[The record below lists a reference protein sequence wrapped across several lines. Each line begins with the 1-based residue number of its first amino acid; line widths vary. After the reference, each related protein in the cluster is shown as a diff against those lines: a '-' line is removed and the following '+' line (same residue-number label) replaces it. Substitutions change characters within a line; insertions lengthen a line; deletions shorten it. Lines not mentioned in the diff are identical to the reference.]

1 MASRRRHARRTNS
14 EAGWIVTLPSHDKQ
28 GTNSLLGV
36 SVAWGYLF
44 GFCLMAFVFVVLL
57 PEAEGPSPWDP
68 IAFRKAILGL
78 FANFRILDEL
88 ADMGLVR
95 LTDVGSGLMDVDAGP
110 LAVSNR
116 RFGWAPFYVSLAFV
130 SLALLLRGIRQR
142 LLASHFGFPHP
153 GTGQI
158 ASYFFGRGMNLFFP
172 FGPGDLAVA
181 RSLDGGDGTSEAA
194 AAVVFHNRMFE
205 LLGILVP
212 LFIGLVYVGWGGAVT
227 AAIWTVVLVAAT
239 VSLTQPLGWSSLAS
253 SKWNIL
259 GHVWAAFNGRAL
271 ARALNRLLP
280 TPGFLLGVLLLSVLA
295 MVVEAIGYWYI
306 KQAFSSPLQDLV
318 LMKDMPFAQFS
329 IVVGVAGITRI
340 IPYTFASFGV
350 YEFVSVIMFWV
361 FGQGFLSGT
370 TVTILE
376 SVLLNTVTFVF
387 FVVATRVS
395 ASPSILETWRMFYR
409 RSAVGGSLSAP
420 Q

>member
-1 MASRRRHARRTNS
+1 MMTMQEKRAAN
-14 EAGWIVTLPSHDKQ
+14 AP
-28 GTNSLLGV
+28 LGV
-36 SVAWGYLF
+36 SVAWGYIF
-44 GFCLMAFVFVVLL
+44 GFLLMIFLFVVLL

-88 ADMGLVR
+88 ADMGIVR
-95 LTDVGSGLMDVDAGP
+95 LADVGSGMLDVDAGP

-116 RFGWAPFYVSLAFV
+116 SFGWAPFYFAVAFV
-130 SLALLLRGIRQR
+130 SLSLFLRGLRQR

-153 GTGQI
+153 GKGQI

-194 AAVVFHNRMFE
+194 TNVVFHNRMFE
-205 LLGILVP
+205 LLGLLIP
-212 LFIGLVYVGWGGAVT
+212 LFLGLIYVGWGGAIT
-227 AAIWTVVLVAAT
+227 AGIWTVFLVAAT
-239 VSLTQPLGWSSLAS
+239 VSLTHPLGWSTAEY
-253 SKWNIL
+253 SKWNIF
-259 GHVWAAFNGRAL
+259 HQVWAAFNGRAVVK
-271 ARALNRLLP
+271 ALSKLLSN
-280 TPGFLLGVLLLSVLA
+280 PGFLIGVLLLSVA
-295 MVVEAIGYWYI
+295 AVMVEALGYWYI
-306 KQAFSSPLQDLV
+306 KQAFSSPLEDLV

-370 TVTILE
+370 SVTILE

-387 FVVATRVS
+387 FVVATRVN
-395 ASPSILETWRMFYR
+395 ASPSILETWRMFFR
-409 RSAVGGSLSAP
+409 RSALAARAP
-420 Q
+420 DAALATETGEQ